1 MLIRDCKINITS
13 NPEHATMEN
22 LSSQSLTLYKPLKK
36 IVKIIKII
44 TKHVIIPYSSAMTGN
59 IKSVC
64 ASGIFFL
71 IVPSPGPFPKY
82 PPAW

>member
-1 MLIRDCKINITS
+1 MIRDCKIYIT
-13 NPEHATMEN
+13 NKPEHATVEN
-22 LSSQSLTLYKPLKK
+22 LSSQSLILYKPLKK
-36 IVKIIKII
+36 IEKIIKI
-44 TKHVIIPYSSAMTGN
+44 TAKHVINPYSSAITGN

-82 PPAW
+82 PPSW